1 MELNGSFCYNTV
13 ILSEAAQQR
22 CEAEESSAF
31 YGCEDPSTRL
41 RLPRDDMIFGG
52 KKMEGFT
59 VALALVDAIPVL
71 SFGISMVIIASRF
84 DSPLF
89 MIGAFL
95 SVLAGCCKV
104 CWKLVL
110 GIWKK
115 DLRWLNKPFLPM
127 QITGFGFILGSL
139 LTGLGKIN
147 WGGVLAVVTSLP
159 SLAFFL
165 AWIGLMFFLGWYRK
179 NRFKNDDAHSNWT
192 AQIVNAVGQTCLLLG
207 ILFAG

>member
-1 MELNGSFCYNTV
+1 
-13 ILSEAAQQR
+13 
-22 CEAEESSAF
+22 
-31 YGCEDPSTRL
+31 
-41 RLPRDDMIFGG
+41 
-52 KKMEGFT
+52 MEGFT

-71 SFGISMVIIASRF
+71 SFGISMVIIAGRF
-84 DSPLF
+84 DSSLF
-89 MIGAFL
+89 MIGAAL

-139 LTGLGKIN
+139 VTNLGKIN
-147 WGGVLAVVTSLP
+147 WANVLTAVTGIP
-159 SLAFFL
+159 SILFFL
-165 AWIGLMFFLGWYRK
+165 AWFGLMGFMGWYRK
-179 NRFKNDDAHSNWT
+179 TKFKQDDAHSNWT

-207 ILFAG
+207 ILFAR

>member
-1 MELNGSFCYNTV
+1 
-13 ILSEAAQQR
+13 
-22 CEAEESSAF
+22 
-31 YGCEDPSTRL
+31 
-41 RLPRDDMIFGG
+41 
-52 KKMEGFT
+52 MEGFT

-71 SFGISMVIIASRF
+71 SFGISMVIIAGRF

-89 MIGAFL
+89 MIGAAL

-104 CWKLVL
+104 CWKLIL

-139 LTGLGKIN
+139 LAGLGKIR
-147 WGGVLAVVTSLP
+147 WADVLSAVTGIP
-159 SLAFFL
+159 SILFFL
-165 AWIGLMFFLGWYRK
+165 AWIGLMGFMGWYRK
-179 NRFKNDDAHSNWT
+179 NKFRHDDAHSNWT

-207 ILFAG
+207 ILFAR